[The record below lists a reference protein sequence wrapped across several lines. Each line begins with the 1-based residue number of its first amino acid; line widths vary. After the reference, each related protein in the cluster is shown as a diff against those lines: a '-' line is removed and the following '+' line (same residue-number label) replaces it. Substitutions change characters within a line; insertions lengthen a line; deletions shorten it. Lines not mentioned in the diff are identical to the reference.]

1 MLNFALKGTYQDP
14 SGYSWDYYRDDQR
27 DPNPNPNTFYIIPQP
42 QFVMQPGTNKPVF
55 SIIKNVTDGSDNGS
69 GTCQFEVELSVPQL
83 IQAAISTSI
92 LGNSTEFPGVTAPN
106 FVTLQWNQGG
116 SVGFMLTTDSVD
128 TYFSAPVSGFGGS
141 VASFLLPL
149 SSKQLATCT
158 AAFSSP
164 GGTSSIT
171 ITYNLSVP
179 ARLQGVSAVLTF
191 DSSIAYQ
198 YQVTQPTY
206 NSWGDETSPRSVQSF
221 LQESNSSKVTLNWG
235 TASPPPSL
243 VTEVTSWANNT
254 IADLVNAEVKKE
266 IAIQDLQSN
275 DSFDISEVSNFTA
288 TFNENMV
295 VNWIINPQVVLPS
308 FPGMQLDIA
317 NFIQPVNE
325 QQQIMVVSTNL
336 PFIGTPAPYVPI
348 ASGGSVQPLVE
359 NVVVTVSYPGLPE
372 ATNTNTFTNNSN
384 YTFKTAYDTKKGGL
398 WSINYTV
405 NFQDKTLTPLIATI
419 NEIKEDNYIL
429 SMADAG
435 ILTVNFDAT
444 NAFTIG
450 KNIPEKIEVNL
461 SFVNTNT
468 EGSNA
473 STPFNYTLVLTSDIL
488 SGAITSLQALPITS
502 SYNYQA
508 TYYYKTGVPFPA
520 PAMQNQTG
528 FNKTIAQAA
537 GEHQVNAIVIWLA
550 ADAAGDQLLSGT
562 VSLWYDTP
570 PNLPS
575 WYDVS
580 SLPTK
585 ANPTVFDVT
594 VAQDSKSN
602 SIGQTV
608 FYGLTTNNEPL
619 YYTATLT
626 PMIANQIIIESQ
638 LVQNTINTIKISPT
652 QRYFTL
658 VADPAAVDWKTDLYS
673 QIQVQVTFA
682 ITQGTADKPVP
693 ASAATQVMTVQYNN
707 GEIDLQYL
715 TLAIQT
721 GNVVTYACEVTYIS
735 GTSILKNNYK
745 DLTDLTFNIPAKP
758 QS

>member
-1 MLNFALKGTYQDP
+1 MLNFALKGTYQDI
-14 SGYSWDYYRDDQR
+14 SGYSWDYYRDDQL

-69 GTCQFEVELSVPQL
+69 GTCQFEVELAVLQS
-83 IQAAISTSI
+83 IETAIAASI
-92 LGNSTEFPGVTAPN
+92 LGNTIAFPGVTAPN

-116 SVGFMLTTDSVD
+116 SVGFTLTTDSVD

-158 AAFSSP
+158 AAFSSQ

-235 TASPPPSL
+235 TATPPPSL

-266 IAIQDLQSN
+266 IAIQGLQSD

-288 TFNENMV
+288 TFNENIV

-317 NFIQPVNE
+317 NFIQAVNE
-325 QQQIMVVSTNL
+325 QQQVMVVSTNL

-372 ATNTNTFTNNSN
+372 ATNSFTFTDNSN
-384 YTFKTAYDTKKGGL
+384 YTFKTGYDTKQGGL

-405 NFQDKTLTPLIATI
+405 NFQDKTLTPLTATI
-419 NEIKEDNYIL
+419 NEIKEDNYIV

-435 ILTVNFDAT
+435 ILTVSFDAT

-473 STPFNYTLVLTSDIL
+473 STPFSYTLVLTPDIL
-488 SGAITSLQALPITS
+488 SGAITSLQALPITA
-502 SYNYQA
+502 SYNYQT

-537 GEHQVNAIVIWLA
+537 GEHQVNAFVIWLA

-594 VAQDSKSN
+594 VAQDTKSN
-602 SIGQTV
+602 SIGNTV

-658 VADPAAVDWKTDLYS
+658 VVDPAAVDWKTDLYS

-682 ITQGTADKPVP
+682 VTQGTADKPVP

-707 GEIDLQYL
+707 GEMDMQYL
-715 TLAIQT
+715 TLAIQA

-745 DLTDLTFNIPAKP
+745 DLTDLTYNIPAKP